1 MASRFRQGA
10 ERGKLRIGLI
20 IARKHGERNAVLAAG
35 GCDLFHSVG
44 PVAAAPQQSHNDELG
59 AGNDVLD
66 IDIDR
71 HVMAEAHDV
80 SEAQARAFRV
90 TSTRQAGQLIV
101 GRRQDDNVARRLAE
115 VDRLLAI
122 EDGTRRGRQKVH
134 VRLESRR

>member
-1 MASRFRQGA
+1 
-10 ERGKLRIGLI
+10 
-20 IARKHGERNAVLAAG
+20 VLAAR

-44 PVAAAPQQSHNDELG
+44 PVAAAPKQSHNHEFG

-66 IDIDR
+66 IDIYR
-71 HVMAEAHDV
+71 HIMAEAHDV
-80 SEAQARAFRV
+80 SEAQAGAFRV

-115 VDRLLAI
+115 IDRLLAI
-122 EDGTRRGRQKVH
+122 EDGTRCGRQKVH